1 MRNKRFISLIIF
13 FLSVSIIFNSCSQ
26 QKSGWQGTIKEV
38 DGLIVVKNPIE
49 PVYKKNIFQL
59 QEELSIGK
67 SDNEKD
73 YIFENVSS
81 VAVDNE
87 NNIYVVDNK
96 ACMVRVFT
104 ENGIHLRDIGRR
116 GQGPGEFFYPVG
128 IQITSDNELC
138 VSGDRY
144 LIFFSLEG
152 EYKRRIHVT
161 FHNLRPMLNS
171 QGNIIS
177 RTDILGEKKRLE
189 LNKYNK
195 DGEKIITL
203 VGMEIEMPLSKYDLY
218 YHFICY
224 TVLKDD
230 TVVWA
235 LNKKYELMFINQKD
249 ELYMKVEKK
258 YSPIKLRQKSI
269 DAIKRNQ
276 KEDVTRT
283 HIIPEFYPPIY
294 YIHSDDEGKI
304 YVNTYEVDLENRGY
318 YDVFNSEGKYI
329 TKIILKDFPACWHRG
344 KLYTIEADEDG
355 FKYVQRYKVTWNY

>member
-1 MRNKRFISLIIF
+1 MRAKI
-13 FLSVSIIFNSCSQ
+13 VSIVLLVLLLLVTLSCVQ
-26 QKSGWQGTIKEV
+26 NENGWKGTIEEK

-49 PVYKKNIFQL
+49 SIFGENIFQL
-59 QEELSIGK
+59 EEELSIGK

-73 YIFENVSS
+73 YLFENVSS

-87 NNIYVVDNK
+87 YNIYVVDST
-96 ACMVRVFT
+96 ACKVRVFT
-104 ENGIHLRDIGRR
+104 EDGIRLRDFGRR
-116 GQGPGEFFYPVG
+116 GQGPGEFDYPVG

-138 VSGDRY
+138 VSGSRY

-152 EYKRRIHVT
+152 EFKRRINVA

-177 RTDILGEKKRLE
+177 RTDILGEKERLE

-203 VGMEIEMPLSKYDLY
+203 VEMEIVRDLSKYDPY

-224 TVLKDD
+224 TVLKND

-249 ELYMKVEKK
+249 ELYMRVEKK
-258 YSPIKLRQKSI
+258 YSRIKLRQKNI
-269 DAIKRNQ
+269 DVIKRNQ
-276 KEDVTRT
+276 REDVSRT
-283 HIIPEFYPPIY
+283 HIIPEFYPPISSIY
-294 YIHSDDEGKI
+294 SDDEGKI
-304 YVNTYEVDLENRGY
+304 YVRTYEVDLENRGY
-318 YDVFNSEGKYI
+318 YDVFTSEGKYI
-329 TKIILKDFPACWHRG
+329 SKVTLKNFPACWHRG
-344 KLYTIEADEDG
+344 KLYTIEADVEG
-355 FKYVQRYKVTWNY
+355 FEYVRRYNVTWNY